1 MAVNAYERAALKASA
16 HSAIDAASQ
25 QLARG
30 EIAEEEWQRR
40 VSAALATAYL
50 RDDDPRWQSGFDGDP
65 QLWREARELVLDAVP
80 ANGGGSLLD
89 VGCANGHLMES
100 LATWARDRGLD
111 LSIYGLEIDS
121 DLAETAR
128 RRLPEYADRI
138 FTGNA
143 SDWIPPR
150 RFDYV
155 RTGLEYA
162 PPGHEAPLIARLLR
176 EVVATGGRLIV
187 GPISESSRTET
198 IAAFTNAGVS
208 EPGATAA
215 IDHNGKTRYV
225 LWASPLAS

>member
-1 MAVNAYERAALKASA
+1 MVVNADERAALKASA
-16 HSAIDAASQ
+16 HSAIEAASR

-30 EIAEEEWQRR
+30 DINEEEWQRR
-40 VSAALATAYL
+40 VSAALANAYL
-50 RDDDPRWQSGFDGDP
+50 RDDDPRWQSGFDGDA
-65 QLWREARELVLDAVP
+65 QLWREARELVLDSVP
-80 ANGGGSLLD
+80 ANGSLLD

-100 LATWARDRGLD
+100 LATWARERGLD

-143 SDWIPPR
+143 SGWIPPR
-150 RFDYV
+150 RFNYV

-162 PPGHEAPLIARLLR
+162 PPAHEASLIAHLLR
-176 EVVATGGRLIV
+176 EVVETGGRLIV
-187 GPISESSRTET
+187 GPIPESSVTET
-198 IAAFTNAGVS
+198 IAALNIAGVS
-208 EPGATAA
+208 EPGITSAT
-215 IDHNGKTRYV
+215 DHNGKTRYV